1 MINCVNNLF
10 QNYDYNNLRINHNT
24 IENHN
29 TLDNAWITIDKTVFS
44 IRKDDLLLLE
54 VFKNYYGK
62 DVKEFILSD
71 EIFKNI
77 KNKVLILQK
86 LKQRKIGTTI

>member
-1 MINCVNNLF
+1 MIRCVNNLF
-10 QNYDYNNLRINHNT
+10 QNYDYNNLRINNNT

-29 TLDNAWITIDKTVFS
+29 TPDNAWITIDKTVFS
-44 IRKDDLLLLE
+44 IRKDDSLLLE

-62 DVKEFILSD
+62 DVKEFILND